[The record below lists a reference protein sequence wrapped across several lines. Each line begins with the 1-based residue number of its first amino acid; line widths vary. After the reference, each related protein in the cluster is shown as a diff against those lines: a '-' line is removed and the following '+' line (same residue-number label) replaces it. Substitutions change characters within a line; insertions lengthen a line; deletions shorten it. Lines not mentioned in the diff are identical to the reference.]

1 MFEES
6 QRGHLRF
13 WLFPELEEV
22 LLVLLPILESV
33 LLVVV
38 VGSGGGGGGGA
49 AVAVVVVTVA
59 VVVVVQGG
67 KGEVVPS
74 KMLPVMEIF
83 LSPLIKPAAPRSS

>member
-22 LLVLLPILESV
+22 LSVLLLILELV
-33 LLVVV
+33 VLVVV
-38 VGSGGGGGGGA
+38 VGSGGGG
-49 AVAVVVVTVA
+49 AVADVVVTVA

-74 KMLPVMEIF
+74 KMLPVMEVF
-83 LSPLIKPAAPRSS
+83 LSPLIKPAAPSRS